1 MKNSS
6 NIILN
11 YNNIKLFKRA
21 KNNIYRYIKKIMRK
35 IEYVVRLQLHIV
47 QLQRL
52 SKDRTVGTTRTVQR
66 SNKLITSVDW

>member
-21 KNNIYRYIKKIMRK
+21 KNNIYRYIKKDNEKNRICCSIAVTHCATAK
-35 IEYVVRLQLHIV
+35 TE
-47 QLQRL
+47 QRQN
-52 SKDRTVGTTRTVQR
+52 SGNNKDST
-66 SNKLITSVDW
+66 KE